1 MQQYII
7 QRLVL
12 TIPVLFLVVSLV
24 FVATRVIQPGFAEQR
39 AARSLTSTES
49 FENAVLTIKRK
60 IGTDKPLWK
69 QYGFYLKDVSTF
81 NFGKSLQTQQPVIS
95 ELKSRLGPSI
105 ELGILQIL
113 IAGVISLPIGIIAAI
128 RQDSW
133 IDYVLRFSAV
143 LGLAIPSFYLGTL
156 MLIVSFKWLN
166 WAPPLTILGYRGF
179 FDDPVQNLQMMLLP
193 ALAGGFASA
202 AIIMRLLRSQLLEV
216 LREDYVRTAWAKGL
230 RERTVITRHALK
242 NALIPVLTILG
253 LLVAILFG
261 GNVILESMFS
271 IPGAGQFIVISM
283 QNNDFP
289 VVQGLILIIAIV
301 LVLTNLVIDIS
312 YAWLDPR
319 IRYG

>member
-7 QRLVL
+7 QRLLL

-39 AARSLTSTES
+39 AARSSTGTES
-49 FENAVLTIKRK
+49 YEDAVLAIKRK

-69 QYGFYLKDVSTF
+69 QYVVYLRDVSTF
-81 NFGKSLQTQQPVIS
+81 NFGKSLQTQRPVLS

-113 IAGVISLPIGIIAAI
+113 IAGMISLPIGIIAAI

-156 MLIVSFKWLN
+156 MLIVSFNWLN
-166 WAPPLTILGYRGF
+166 WTPPLTILGYRGLF
-179 FDDPVQNLQMMLLP
+179 EDPIQNLQMMLLP

-230 RERTVITRHALK
+230 RERTIITRHALK
-242 NALIPVLTILG
+242 NAMIPVLTILG

>member
-7 QRLVL
+7 QRLLL
-12 TIPVLFLVVSLV
+12 TIPVLFLVVTLV
-24 FVATRVIQPGFAEQR
+24 FVATRVIQPGFAERR
-39 AARSLTSTES
+39 AALSLTSTGS
-49 FENAVLTIKRK
+49 FEDAVQTIKRR
-60 IGTDKPLWK
+60 IGTDKPLW
-69 QYGFYLKDVSTF
+69 QQNGFYLKDVATF
-81 NFGKSLQTQQPVIS
+81 DFGTSLQTQQPVLS

-113 IAGVISLPIGIIAAI
+113 IAMVISLPIGIISAI

-133 IDYVLRFSAV
+133 VDYVLRFSAV

-156 MLIVSFKWLN
+156 MLIVSISWFD
-166 WAPPLTILGYRGF
+166 WAPPLTVLGYRGF
-179 FDDPVQNLQMMLLP
+179 FEDPVQNLQMMLLP
-193 ALAGGFASA
+193 ALAGGFATA

-230 RERTVITRHALK
+230 PERMVIARHALK

-289 VVQGLILIIAIV
+289 VVQGLILLIAIV

-319 IRYG
+319 IRYK